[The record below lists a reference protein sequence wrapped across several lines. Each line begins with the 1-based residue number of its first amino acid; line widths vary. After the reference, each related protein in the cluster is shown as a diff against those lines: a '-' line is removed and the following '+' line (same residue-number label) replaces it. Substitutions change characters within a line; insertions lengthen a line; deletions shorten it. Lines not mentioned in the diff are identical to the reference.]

1 MIEQDLP
8 GQYIDD
14 IEDLISPDD
23 IKPRERYENKK
34 NVTVRAKKQKQRSQI
49 KIKSDEEVDDA
60 KTLRAPIHESVI
72 PGTQKV
78 YIKTW
83 GCAHNNSDSEY
94 MAGQLASYGY
104 QLCSGKDEADLWLLN
119 SCTVKN
125 PSEDTFRNEIE
136 SGMQNGK
143 HVVVAGCVP
152 QGGPKSEYLRGLSVI
167 GVQQIDRVV
176 EVVEE
181 TLKGHSVR
189 LLQNKKVNGR
199 RVAGASL
206 ALPKVRKNPLV
217 EIISINTGC
226 LNQCTYCKTKHARG
240 DLASYPPEEIVERA
254 RQSFAEGCCEIWLTS
269 EDTGAYGRDI
279 GSSLPELLWQLVE
292 VIPEHCMLRVG
303 MTNPPYILEHLEE
316 VAKVLQH
323 PRVYS
328 FLHVPVQSGS
338 DSVLGEMKREYCRKD
353 FEHVVDFLRARV
365 PGLTIATDIIC
376 GFPTETEADFEETMT
391 LCKKYRFPSLFINQ
405 FFPRPGTPAAKMER
419 IPANLVKKRTKRLTD
434 LFYTYEP
441 YAGRV
446 GEIYAVLVTE
456 ISHDKLHYV
465 GHNKSYEQIL
475 LPMRKNL
482 LGTRV
487 HVRITSVSKFSMMGD
502 ILDDESEWTR
512 CDRRQEDKRQKQQNI
527 ESLKESRWQKLHHPY
542 LGIALVIGTLA
553 YVIHLLTRLISSST
567 LN

>member
-1 MIEQDLP
+1 MEFESDLP
-8 GQYIDD
+8 GNDIDD
-14 IEDLISPDD
+14 IEDLISADD
-23 IKPRERYENKK
+23 IKPRDRYENKK
-34 NVTVRAKKQKQRSQI
+34 NVTVRAKK
-49 KIKSDEEVDDA
+49 
-60 KTLRAPIHESVI
+60 RAPIKPTLSDDEKEETKPQKIIHESVI

-78 YIKTW
+78 YVKTW

-94 MAGQLASYGY
+94 MAGQLASFGY
-104 QLCSGKDEADLWLLN
+104 KLSGKNEADLWLLN

-136 SGMQNGK
+136 AGMRNGK

-152 QGGPKSEYLRGLSVI
+152 QGAPKSDYLRGLSVI

-189 LLQNKKVNGR
+189 LLQNKKVHGR
-199 RVAGASL
+199 RVAGAPLS
-206 ALPKVRKNPLV
+206 LPKVRKNPLI
-217 EIISINTGC
+217 EIISINSGC

-240 DLASYPPEEIVERA
+240 DLASYPPAEIVDRA
-254 RQSFAEGCCEIWLTS
+254 RQSFDEGCCEIWLTS

-323 PRVYS
+323 PRVYA

-353 FEHVVDFLRARV
+353 FEHVVDFLRSRV

-376 GFPTETEADFEETMT
+376 GFPTETEQDFEETMT
-391 LCKKYRFPSLFINQ
+391 LCEKYQFPSLFINQ

-434 LFYTYEP
+434 LFYSYEP
-441 YAGRV
+441 YAGRE
-446 GEIYAVLVTE
+446 GQLYTVLVTE

-465 GHNKSYEQIL
+465 GHNKSYEQVL

-487 HVRITSVSKFSMMGD
+487 RVRITSSSKFSMMGE
-502 ILDDESEWTR
+502 ILDEEQEWTR
-512 CDRRQEDKRQKQQNI
+512 CANTKQTQLETKSNSSSSRRERYI
-527 ESLKESRWQKLHHPY
+527 
-542 LGIALVIGTLA
+542 GIALVVGA
-553 YVIHLLTRLISSST
+553 VAFLLQLLVRL
-567 LN
+567 LNQ